1 MTVTPEV
8 KQGVEE
14 VRASFPGH
22 VVEVVDEAQG
32 GAYVVIRDL
41 PIGGKYIPSTTWLG
55 FLIPFQYPR
64 ADVYPHFVDASIVR
78 VDNKGHGGGISGRMD
93 WQNRSALQISRKS
106 NHWDAASD
114 TAALK
119 TVKVLEWFIAQ

>member
-78 VDNKGHGGGISGRMD
+78 VDN
-93 WQNRSALQISRKS
+93 NRTRRRDQRTDGLAESIGAP
-106 NHWDAASD
+106 D
-114 TAALK
+114 
-119 TVKVLEWFIAQ
+119 FP